1 VPPGKLAVGVPARIR
16 EPRIKADPAAE
27 PTTASEADPS
37 TDLPPE
43 RGG

>member
-16 EPRIKADPAAE
+16 EPRIKAAPPPE

-37 TDLPPE
+37 TGPSPE